1 MFGWLFVHSVIEVF
15 QTEFDWNIKEPE
27 DFFEKHY
34 KKLLK
39 AVCRRIKAIGGN
51 GSDAAAAFLL
61 FLKCFDNP
69 LLQQDLRDQYSFYDP
84 IVLDSSQDLA
94 RLYDLVPNI
103 YDRCV
108 FNPND

>member
-27 DFFEKHY
+27 DVYEKHY

-39 AVCRRIKAIGGN
+39 AVCKHIKAIGGN
-51 GSDAAAAFLL
+51 EYDAASPFIMI
-61 FLKCFDNP
+61 LKYPDV
-69 LLQQDLRDQYSFYDP
+69 QHVRDTFSFYDP
-84 IVLDSSQDLA
+84 IVLDSSLDLG
-94 RLYDLVPNI
+94 RLENLQPNI
-103 YDRCV
+103 YDRQV